1 MTNENLLSAF
11 RFHRSRTRAARKW
24 QAPAPNPAWDAL
36 NLARRDVAAGTARY
50 SSSPWARGFP
60 PVNSRP
66 DSDGTYFIQDPESVG
81 LRLQYEGREL
91 PGIDHGGWYT
101 NPYGESFRDGSG
113 LCYGAIF
120 LLPGKGG
127 KARAVAGYKH
137 GGQEGYCV
145 DLGTVYTVTADDLRP
160 ELATVARVAD
170 SMAEHAGAAERE
182 YQTAWQAG
190 THYADTVS
198 ELSELRQELLEV
210 LAARRASGFSVSRK
224 TLIATVSRF
233 LESICE
239 LKEKARNLRE
249 GDYENLMFYTG
260 DSRLQSAFCE
270 GAGLSAFP
278 GE

>member
-137 GGQEGYCV
+137 GGGRKAIAWIWGRSTRSRRTIC
-145 DLGTVYTVTADDLRP
+145 GPNWRP
-160 ELATVARVAD
+160 WRAWRAWRTPWRNTRGRLKGSIKPHGRPGRITRIRFPNCRNCGKNCLKYWRPVARPALV
-170 SMAEHAGAAERE
+170 
-182 YQTAWQAG
+182 
-190 THYADTVS
+190 
-198 ELSELRQELLEV
+198 
-210 LAARRASGFSVSRK
+210 
-224 TLIATVSRF
+224 
-233 LESICE
+233 
-239 LKEKARNLRE
+239 
-249 GDYENLMFYTG
+249 
-260 DSRLQSAFCE
+260 
-270 GAGLSAFP
+270 
-278 GE
+278 